1 MEVTKE
7 VNGILRRFE
16 TLKAERKNF
25 EPLWREAEWNVAPV
39 LQKWEDEKPKDGYEI
54 PKRITNRPTQ
64 FLNTCMTGILGY
76 GMSPNINWF
85 RLSLADRDL
94 NEEDGVAQWLEKCEK
109 VLRRAMEISGLYQQ
123 AQRWVYEAV
132 IYGHSAMLIEPLRGA
147 DKPVRYYTP
156 CAHEFYLD
164 QNETG
169 ETDTVFRAYYSD
181 IENLVGYYGLKAM
194 HERIREKYR
203 RYVEKTESGYYTGA
217 GQEMAVKLLH
227 ATFVRRTGKPDHGET
242 AANKKWASYVIDL
255 DNKHVIRES
264 GYDDFPYAVFFWEKT
279 GKPYG
284 ISPSIKAGNDIAMF
298 QAASEA
304 LAEIQQGIARPHYI
318 MPEQL
323 RGKEN
328 FRPGGITYIDNPG
341 ITIPQQLERPG
352 GLPETLE
359 TLRFYEQA
367 VKDWF
372 NVDFFLMLRQQG
384 ITAEMTATAIAAM
397 QGEQTALL
405 SAIIAN
411 LFDGQSTIIRRTFDI
426 LARKRLL
433 PPMPFALRVAGGSLK
448 VDYTGVLAQAQKAA
462 YEYAGLQNVLGIAS
476 QYAQFAKVDPRFA
489 RVLDWLKVDALFK
502 KTVESLGV
510 PKEVIRTSEEYA
522 EVQAGIDEQ
531 EKAQAA
537 EQAEAANRQ
546 ALMQNAQNL
555 NQRVQS
561 GSMLEGL
568 LSPRQKPP
576 KQGAF

>member
-1 MEVTKE
+1 MELNRE

-16 TLKAERKNF
+16 ALKAERKNF
-25 EPLWREAEWNVAPV
+25 EPLWHEAEWNVAPV
-39 LQKWEDEKPKDGYEI
+39 LQKWENEKPKDGYEI

-85 RLSLADRDL
+85 RLALTKKEL
-94 NEEDGVAQWLEKCEK
+94 NEADGVAQWLEQCEK
-109 VLRRAMEISGLYQQ
+109 ILRRVMETCGLYQQ

-132 IYGHSAMLIEPLRGA
+132 IYGHSAMLIEELRGA
-147 DKPVRYYTP
+147 DKPLRYYTP
-156 CAHEFYLD
+156 SAQEFYLD
-164 QNETG
+164 QNEIG
-169 ETDTVFRAYYSD
+169 ETDTVFRAYHSD
-181 IENLVGYYGLKAM
+181 IENVVNYYGRKAV
-194 HERIREKYR
+194 HEKIREKYD
-203 RYVEKTESGYYTGA
+203 RYIEKTESGQYCGY
-217 GQEMAVKLLH
+217 GQDMTMKILH
-227 ATFVRRTGKPDHGET
+227 AVFVRRTGKPEFGES
-242 AANKKWASYVIDL
+242 ASNKKWASFVIDA
-255 DNKHVIRES
+255 DNRHVMRES
-264 GYDDFPYAVFFWEKT
+264 GYDDFPYAVFFWEKI

-304 LAEIQQGIARPHYI
+304 LAEIQQGIARPHYL

-411 LFDGQSTIIRRTFDI
+411 LFEGQSKIIQRTFDI
-426 LARKRLL
+426 LAKKRLL
-433 PPMPFALRVAGGSLK
+433 PPLPFALRVLGGSLK
-448 VDYTGVLAQAQKAA
+448 VDYIGVLAQAQKAA
-462 YEYAGLQNVLGIAS
+462 YEYTGLQSVLGIAS
-476 QYAQFAKVDPRFA
+476 QYAQFAKIDPRFA
-489 RVLDWLKVDALFK
+489 RVLDWLKVDAMFK

-510 PKEVIRTSEEYA
+510 PKEVIRTDEEYA
-522 EVQAGIDEQ
+522 EVQAGIDER
-531 EKAQAA
+531 EKAREA
-537 EQAEAANRQ
+537 EQAEAVNRQ

-555 NQRVQS
+555 NQRVQA

-568 LSPRQKPP
+568 LSPSRKPP